1 MKKNHKYSRLLCAV
15 AVLAVTLM
23 LVPFDAFSQS
33 KSAKL
38 KNDKKKIETEIANTQ
53 KLLKQTEK
61 NKNASLQQISVLRQ
75 QISNREAL
83 ITTLNTEIFQLEE
96 ELALNVKL
104 SQDLSKKLEY
114 MKSDYSRVVYLAY
127 KNRKLIDKVTFLL
140 SSDNFSQMFRRIK
153 YYSVFANNVKRQ
165 VELIEKTQE
174 EIRLK
179 NEEIVRMKA
188 EKLALL
194 EGKEVEIKKLEMDRT
209 ATTKKAQELKQK
221 EKQLASTLQEK
232 QKKRKELDVAIKK
245 AIEAEIV
252 AANKKKAEEAAK
264 AAKAKAKANKNTSN
278 TSSSGTSGKTTAKNE
293 IVLTPDEQLVSNSF
307 ANNKGKLPWPVAK
320 GAKVGEFGSYPH
332 PDVPS
337 VMIENRGI
345 DILVEPNTSVRAVF
359 QGEVTGVLDVMG
371 TKVLMIRHGEY
382 LSVYQNLASVSVKK
396 GDKVN
401 TKQSVGTVAR
411 SSTNNTYELHF
422 EVWKNNVYLNPNQ
435 WLSGR

>member
-1 MKKNHKYSRLLCAV
+1 MKNHKFSRLLFV
-15 AVLAVTLM
+15 LAVLAVTLM
-23 LVPFDAFSQS
+23 LAPIDAFSQS

-174 EIRLK
+174 EIRVK
-179 NEEIVRMKA
+179 NEEIVLMKA

-194 EGKEVEIKKLEMDRT
+194 EGKEVEIKKLELDRT
-209 ATTKKAQELKQK
+209 KTTKKAQELKQK

-232 QKKRKELDVAIKK
+232 QKKRKELDIAIKK

-264 AAKAKAKANKNTSN
+264 AAKAKSNKNAN
-278 TSSSGTSGKTTAKNE
+278 TSSGSSEKTTAKNE

-307 ANNKGKLPWPVAK
+307 VNNKGKLPWPVAK
-320 GAKVGEFGSYPH
+320 GAKVGDFGSYPH

-345 DILVEPNTSVRAVF
+345 DILVEPNTPVRAIF
-359 QGEVTGVLDVMG
+359 QGEVTGILDVMG

-382 LSVYQNLASVSVKK
+382 LSVYQNLASVNVKK
-396 GDKVN
+396 GDKVS
-401 TKQSVGTVAR
+401 TKQNIGTVAK

>member
-1 MKKNHKYSRLLCAV
+1 MKSNKFLRLLV
-15 AVLAVTLM
+15 VEAVLAVALI
-23 LVPFDAFSQS
+23 LAPFGAFSQS
-33 KSAKL
+33 SSAKL

-96 ELALNVKL
+96 ELALNIKL

-114 MKSDYSRVVYLAY
+114 MKSDYSRVVYMAY

-140 SSDNFSQMFRRIK
+140 SAENFSQMFRRVK

-174 EIRLK
+174 EIRVK
-179 NEEIVRMKA
+179 NEEIVQMKA

-209 ATTKKAQELKQK
+209 ETTKKAQELKQK

-264 AAKAKAKANKNTSN
+264 AAKAKASKNTAN
-278 TSSSGTSGKTTAKNE
+278 TSSGSSGKTAGKNE

-307 ANNKGKLPWPVAK
+307 VNNKGKLPWPVAK
-320 GAKVGEFGSYPH
+320 GAKVGDFGSYPH

-345 DILVEPNTSVRAVF
+345 DILVEPNTSVRAIF
-359 QGEVTGVLDVMG
+359 QGEVTGILDVMG

-382 LSVYQNLASVSVKK
+382 LSVYQNLASVNVKK
-396 GDKVN
+396 GDKVS
-401 TKQSVGTVAR
+401 TKQTVGTVAK

>member
-1 MKKNHKYSRLLCAV
+1 MKFHKFSRLSLAV
-15 AVLAVTLM
+15 AVLVMALTL
-23 LVPFDAFSQS
+23 VSFDAFSQS
-33 KSAKL
+33 NSAKL

-61 NKNASLQQISVLRQ
+61 NRNASLQQISMLRQ

-140 SSDNFSQMFRRIK
+140 SADNFSQMFRRIK

-174 EIRLK
+174 EIKVK
-179 NEEIVRMKA
+179 NEEIVQMKA

-194 EGKEVEIKKLEMDRT
+194 EGKEVEIKKLEIDRT
-209 ATTKKAQELKQK
+209 ETTKKAQELKQK

-232 QKKRKELDVAIKK
+232 QKKRKDLDVAIKK

-264 AAKAKAKANKNTSN
+264 AKSNKNTAN
-278 TSSSGTSGKTTAKNE
+278 TSGSASSSNKNE

-307 ANNKGKLPWPVAK
+307 VNNKGKLPWPVAK
-320 GAKVGEFGSYPH
+320 GAKVGDFGSYPH

-345 DILVEPNTSVRAVF
+345 DILVEPNTSVRAIF
-359 QGEVTGVLDVMG
+359 QGEVTGILDVLG

-396 GDKVN
+396 GDKVS
-401 TKQSVGTVAR
+401 TKQTIGTVAK

>member
-1 MKKNHKYSRLLCAV
+1 MKSYKTRISFVSIVLLAV
-15 AVLAVTLM
+15 AM
-23 LVPFDAFSQS
+23 LCVPLDAFSQS

-83 ITTLNTEIFQLEE
+83 ITTLNTEIFELEE
-96 ELALNVKL
+96 ELAQNIKL
-104 SQDLSKKLEY
+104 SQDLNKKLEY

-140 SSDNFSQMFRRIK
+140 SSDNFSQMFRRVK
-153 YYSVFANNVKRQ
+153 YYSVFANNVKHQ
-165 VELIEKTQE
+165 VDQIEKTQE
-174 EIRLK
+174 EIKKK
-179 NEEIVRMKA
+179 NEEIVQLKA

-194 EGKEVEIKKLEMDRT
+194 EGKEVEIKKLEIDRT
-209 ATTKKAQELKQK
+209 ETTKKAQELKQK

-232 QKKRKELDVAIKK
+232 QKKRKELDIAIKK

-264 AAKAKAKANKNTSN
+264 AAKSKANKANA
-278 TSSSGTSGKTTAKNE
+278 SSGSSKPASGNA

-320 GAKVGEFGSYPH
+320 GAKVGDFGSYPH

-345 DILVEPNTSVRAVF
+345 DILVEPNTAVRAVF
-359 QGEVTGVLDVMG
+359 QGEVTGILDVMG

-382 LSVYQNLASVSVKK
+382 LSVYQNLASVNVKK
-396 GDKVN
+396 GDKVT
-401 TKQSVGTVAR
+401 TKQTVGTVAR

-422 EVWKNNVYLNPNQ
+422 EVWKNSTYLNPNQ

>member
-1 MKKNHKYSRLLCAV
+1 MKSYKTRISFVSIVLLAV
-15 AVLAVTLM
+15 AM
-23 LVPFDAFSQS
+23 LCVPLDAFSQS

-83 ITTLNTEIFQLEE
+83 ITTLNTEIFELEE
-96 ELALNVKL
+96 ELAQNIKL
-104 SQDLSKKLEY
+104 SQDLNKKLEY

-140 SSDNFSQMFRRIK
+140 SSDNFSQMFRRVK
-153 YYSVFANNVKRQ
+153 YYSVFANNVKHQ
-165 VELIEKTQE
+165 VDQIEKTQE
-174 EIRLK
+174 EIKKK
-179 NEEIVRMKA
+179 NEEIVQLKA

-194 EGKEVEIKKLEMDRT
+194 EGKEVEIKKLEIDRT
-209 ATTKKAQELKQK
+209 ETTKKAQELKQK
-221 EKQLASTLQEK
+221 EKQLASSLQEK
-232 QKKRKELDVAIKK
+232 QKKRKELDIAIKK

-264 AAKAKAKANKNTSN
+264 AAKSKANKANA
-278 TSSSGTSGKTTAKNE
+278 SSGSSKPASGNA

-307 ANNKGKLPWPVAK
+307 VNNKGKLPWPVAK
-320 GAKVGEFGSYPH
+320 GAKIGDFGSYPH

-345 DILVEPNTSVRAVF
+345 DILVEPNTPVRAVF
-359 QGEVTGVLDVMG
+359 QGEVTGILDVMG

-382 LSVYQNLASVSVKK
+382 LSVYQNLASVNVKK

-401 TKQSVGTVAR
+401 TKQTVGTVAK
-411 SSTNNTYELHF
+411 STTNNTYELHF
-422 EVWKNNVYLNPNQ
+422 EVWKNSTYLNPNQ

>member
-1 MKKNHKYSRLLCAV
+1 MKSHKISLRFVSMALLAMAILCA
-15 AVLAVTLM
+15 
-23 LVPFDAFSQS
+23 PFDAFSQS

-83 ITTLNTEIFQLEE
+83 ITTLNTEIFELEE
-96 ELALNVKL
+96 ELALNIKL
-104 SQDLSKKLEY
+104 SQDLNKKLEY

-140 SSDNFSQMFRRIK
+140 SSDNFSQMFRRVK
-153 YYSVFANNVKRQ
+153 YYSVFANNVKHQ

-174 EIRLK
+174 EIKKK
-179 NEEIVRMKA
+179 NEEIVQMKA

-194 EGKEVEIKKLEMDRT
+194 EGKEVEIKKLELDRT
-209 ATTKKAQELKQK
+209 ETTKKAQELKQK

-232 QKKRKELDVAIKK
+232 QKKRKELDIAIKK

-264 AAKAKAKANKNTSN
+264 AAKAKAGKNTAN
-278 TSSSGTSGKTTAKNE
+278 TSSSSGSGKASTNA

-307 ANNKGKLPWPVAK
+307 VNNKGKLPWPVAK
-320 GAKVGEFGSYPH
+320 GAKVGDFGSYPH

-345 DILVEPNTSVRAVF
+345 DILVEPNTPVRAIF
-359 QGEVTGVLDVMG
+359 QGEVTGILDVMG

-396 GDKVN
+396 GDKVS
-401 TKQSVGTVAR
+401 TKQNIGTVAK
-411 SSTNNTYELHF
+411 STTNNTYELHF
-422 EVWKNNVYLNPNQ
+422 EVWKNNTYLNPNQ

>member
-1 MKKNHKYSRLLCAV
+1 MKLYKVSRLVV
-15 AVLAVTLM
+15 AVTVLAMTLL

-53 KLLKQTEK
+53 KLLKQTEN
-61 NKNASLQQISVLRQ
+61 NKNASLQQISMLRQ
-75 QISNREAL
+75 QISNRENL
-83 ITTLNTEIFQLEE
+83 IITLEE
-96 ELALNVKL
+96 ELFQMDAELAQNKKTY
-104 SQDLSKKLEY
+104 QELSKKLEY

-127 KNRKLIDKVTFLL
+127 KNRKLIDKVTFVL
-140 SSDNFSQMFRRIK
+140 SADNFSQMYRRIK
-153 YYSVFANNVKRQ
+153 YYSVFADNVKRQ
-165 VELIEKTQE
+165 MELIKQTQE
-174 EIRLK
+174 ELK
-179 NEEIVRMKA
+179 QKEAEIEQLKMETEALVKGKEEEI
-188 EKLALL
+188 L
-194 EGKEVEIKKLEMDRT
+194 KLEYDRT
-209 ATTKKAQELKQK
+209 ETTKKAQELKQK

-252 AANKKKAEEAAK
+252 AANKKKNEAA
-264 AAKAKAKANKNTSN
+264 AKTNKNTGAASGSSG
-278 TSSSGTSGKTTAKNE
+278 SSSGKTE
-293 IVLTPDEQLVSNSF
+293 IVLTPDEKLVSNSF

-320 GAKVGEFGSYPH
+320 GAKVGDFGSYPH

-345 DILVEPNTSVRAVF
+345 DILVEPNTSVRAIF
-359 QGEVTGVLDVMG
+359 QGEVTAVLEVMS

-382 LSVYQNLASVSVKK
+382 LSVYQNLASVNVKK
-396 GDKVN
+396 GDKVS
-401 TKQSVGTVAR
+401 TKQTIGTVAK

-435 WLSGR
+435 WLSGK

>member
-1 MKKNHKYSRLLCAV
+1 MKSHKFSCLLFTV
-15 AVLAVTLM
+15 AVLALTLM
-23 LVPFDAFSQS
+23 FFPFDAFSQS

-61 NKNASLQQISVLRQ
+61 NKNASLQQISILRQ
-75 QISNREAL
+75 QISNRENL
-83 ITTLNTEIFQLEE
+83 ITTLETEIFELEE
-96 ELALNVKL
+96 ELARNIKL
-104 SQDLSKKLEY
+104 SQELNKKLEY

-140 SSDNFSQMFRRIK
+140 SSDNFSQMFRRVK
-153 YYSVFANNVKRQ
+153 YYSVFANNVKYQ
-165 VELIEKTQE
+165 VEQIEKTQE
-174 EIRLK
+174 EIRIK
-179 NEEIVRMKA
+179 NEEIVQMKA
-188 EKLALL
+188 EKLALR
-194 EGKEVEIKKLEMDRT
+194 EGKEVEIKKLEIDRT
-209 ATTKKAQELKQK
+209 ETTKKAQELKQK

-264 AAKAKAKANKNTSN
+264 AKAKANKNANTN
-278 TSSSGTSGKTTAKNE
+278 TSSGSSGKTIAKNE
-293 IVLTPDEQLVSNSF
+293 IMLTPDEQLVSSSF

-345 DILVEPNTSVRAVF
+345 DILVEPNTSVRAIF
-359 QGEVTGVLDVMG
+359 QGEVTGVLEVMG

-382 LSVYQNLASVSVKK
+382 LSVYQNLASVNVKK
-396 GDKVN
+396 GDKVS
-401 TKQSVGTVAR
+401 TKQTIGTVAK

-422 EVWKNNVYLNPNQ
+422 EVWKNNVYLNPSQ
-435 WLSGR
+435 WLSGK

>member
-1 MKKNHKYSRLLCAV
+1 MKSNKTRISFVSIVLLAV
-15 AVLAVTLM
+15 AM
-23 LVPFDAFSQS
+23 LCVPLDAFSQS

-83 ITTLNTEIFQLEE
+83 ITTLNTEIFELEE
-96 ELALNVKL
+96 ELAQNIKL
-104 SQDLSKKLEY
+104 SQDLNKKLEY

-140 SSDNFSQMFRRIK
+140 SSDNFSQMFRRVK
-153 YYSVFANNVKRQ
+153 YYSVFANNVKHQ
-165 VELIEKTQE
+165 VDQIEKTQE
-174 EIRLK
+174 EIKKK
-179 NEEIVRMKA
+179 NEEIVQLKA

-194 EGKEVEIKKLEMDRT
+194 EGKEVEIKKLEIDRT
-209 ATTKKAQELKQK
+209 ETTKKAQELKQK

-232 QKKRKELDVAIKK
+232 QKKRKELDIAIKK

-264 AAKAKAKANKNTSN
+264 AAKSKANKANA
-278 TSSSGTSGKTTAKNE
+278 SSGSSKPASGNA

-307 ANNKGKLPWPVAK
+307 VNNKGKLPWPVAK
-320 GAKVGEFGSYPH
+320 GAKVGDFGSYPH

-345 DILVEPNTSVRAVF
+345 DILVEPNTPVRAVF
-359 QGEVTGVLDVMG
+359 QGEVTGILDVMG

-382 LSVYQNLASVSVKK
+382 LSVYQNLASVNVKK

-401 TKQSVGTVAR
+401 TKQTVGTVAK
-411 SSTNNTYELHF
+411 STTNNTYELHF
-422 EVWKNNVYLNPNQ
+422 EVWKNSTYLNPNQ

>member
-1 MKKNHKYSRLLCAV
+1 MRTMKSYKFPRLLV
-15 AVLAVTLM
+15 AMALLAMTLL

-33 KSAKL
+33 KSARL

-96 ELALNVKL
+96 ELALNIKL
-104 SQDLSKKLEY
+104 SQDLGKKLEY
-114 MKSDYSRVVYLAY
+114 MKSDYSHVVYLAY

-140 SSDNFSQMFRRIK
+140 SADNFSQMFRRIK

-174 EIRLK
+174 EIKEK
-179 NEEIVRMKA
+179 NEEIVQMKA

-194 EGKEVEIKKLEMDRT
+194 EGKELEIKKLEIDRT
-209 ATTKKAQELKQK
+209 ETTKKAQELKQK

-232 QKKRKELDVAIKK
+232 QKKRKELDIAIKN

-264 AAKAKAKANKNTSN
+264 AAKAKTNKNAN
-278 TSSSGTSGKTTAKNE
+278 TASGSSGKTPAKNE

-307 ANNKGKLPWPVAK
+307 VNNKGKLPWPVAK
-320 GAKVGEFGSYPH
+320 GAKVGDFGSYPH

-345 DILVEPNTSVRAVF
+345 DILVEPNTSVRAIF
-359 QGEVTGVLDVMG
+359 QGEVTGILDVMG

-382 LSVYQNLASVSVKK
+382 LSVYQNLASVNVKK
-396 GDKVN
+396 GDKVS
-401 TKQSVGTVAR
+401 TKQTIGTVAK

>member
-1 MKKNHKYSRLLCAV
+1 MKSNKFLRLLVVV
-15 AVLAVTLM
+15 AVLAVSLLLT
-23 LVPFDAFSQS
+23 PFDAFSQS
-33 KSAKL
+33 NSAKL

-96 ELALNVKL
+96 ELALNIKL

-114 MKSDYSRVVYLAY
+114 MKSDYSRVVYMAY

-140 SSDNFSQMFRRIK
+140 SAENFSQMFRRVK

-174 EIRLK
+174 EIRVK
-179 NEEIVRMKA
+179 NEEIVQMKA

-209 ATTKKAQELKQK
+209 ETTKKAQELKQK

-264 AAKAKAKANKNTSN
+264 AAKAKANKNTAN
-278 TSSSGTSGKTTAKNE
+278 TSSGSSGKTAGKNE

-307 ANNKGKLPWPVAK
+307 VSNKGKLPWPVAK
-320 GAKVGEFGSYPH
+320 GAKVGDFGSYPH

-345 DILVEPNTSVRAVF
+345 DILVEPNTPVRAIF
-359 QGEVTGVLDVMG
+359 QGEVTGILDVME

-382 LSVYQNLASVSVKK
+382 LSVYQNLASVNVKK
-396 GDKVN
+396 GDKVS
-401 TKQSVGTVAR
+401 TKQTVGTVAK

-422 EVWKNNVYLNPNQ
+422 EVWKNNVYLNPNH
-435 WLSGR
+435 WLSGK

>member
-1 MKKNHKYSRLLCAV
+1 MKSYKTRISFVSIVLLAV
-15 AVLAVTLM
+15 AM
-23 LVPFDAFSQS
+23 LCVPLDAFSQS

-83 ITTLNTEIFQLEE
+83 ITTLNTEIFELEE
-96 ELALNVKL
+96 ELAQNVKL
-104 SQDLSKKLEY
+104 SQDLNKKLEY

-140 SSDNFSQMFRRIK
+140 SSDNFSQMFRRVK
-153 YYSVFANNVKRQ
+153 YYSVFANNVKHQ
-165 VELIEKTQE
+165 VDQIEKTQE
-174 EIRLK
+174 EIKKK
-179 NEEIVRMKA
+179 NEEIVQLKA

-194 EGKEVEIKKLEMDRT
+194 EGKEVEIKKLEIDRT
-209 ATTKKAQELKQK
+209 ETTKKAQELKQK

-232 QKKRKELDVAIKK
+232 QKKRKELDIAIKK

-264 AAKAKAKANKNTSN
+264 AAKSKANKANA
-278 TSSSGTSGKTTAKNE
+278 SSGSSKPASGNA

-307 ANNKGKLPWPVAK
+307 VNNKGKLPWPVAK
-320 GAKVGEFGSYPH
+320 GAKVGDFGSYPH

-345 DILVEPNTSVRAVF
+345 DILVEPNTPVRAVF
-359 QGEVTGVLDVMG
+359 QGEVTGILDVMG

-382 LSVYQNLASVSVKK
+382 LSVYQNLASVNVKK

-401 TKQSVGTVAR
+401 TKQTVGTVAK
-411 SSTNNTYELHF
+411 STTNNTYELHF
-422 EVWKNNVYLNPNQ
+422 EVWKNSTYLNPNQ

>member
-1 MKKNHKYSRLLCAV
+1 MKSYKTRISFVSIVLLAV
-15 AVLAVTLM
+15 AM
-23 LVPFDAFSQS
+23 LCVPLDAFSQS

-83 ITTLNTEIFQLEE
+83 ITTLNTEIFELEE
-96 ELALNVKL
+96 ELAQNIKL
-104 SQDLSKKLEY
+104 SQDLNKKLEY

-140 SSDNFSQMFRRIK
+140 SSDNFSQMFRRVK
-153 YYSVFANNVKRQ
+153 YYSVFANNVKHQ
-165 VELIEKTQE
+165 VDQIEKTQE
-174 EIRLK
+174 EIKKK
-179 NEEIVRMKA
+179 NEEIVQLKA

-194 EGKEVEIKKLEMDRT
+194 EGKEVEIKKLEIDRT
-209 ATTKKAQELKQK
+209 ETTKKAQELKQK

-232 QKKRKELDVAIKK
+232 QKKRKELDIAIKK

-264 AAKAKAKANKNTSN
+264 AAKSKANKANA
-278 TSSSGTSGKTTAKNE
+278 SSGSSKPASGNA

-307 ANNKGKLPWPVAK
+307 VNNKGKLPWPVAK
-320 GAKVGEFGSYPH
+320 GAKVGDFGSYPH

-345 DILVEPNTSVRAVF
+345 DILVEPNTPVRAVF
-359 QGEVTGVLDVMG
+359 QGEVTGILDVMG

-382 LSVYQNLASVSVKK
+382 LSVYQNLASVNVKK

-401 TKQSVGTVAR
+401 TKQTVGTVAK
-411 SSTNNTYELHF
+411 STTNNTYELHF
-422 EVWKNNVYLNPNQ
+422 EVWKNSTYLNPNQ

>member
-1 MKKNHKYSRLLCAV
+1 MKKQIHHIGKIVVLIMSILLIFSQID
-15 AVLAVTLM
+15 LM
-23 LVPFDAFSQS
+23 AQS

-61 NKNASLQQISVLRQ
+61 NKNASLQQISMLRK

-83 ITTLNTEIFQLEE
+83 ITTLNTEIFELEE
-96 ELALNVKL
+96 ELAMNIKL
-104 SQDLSKKLEY
+104 SQELSKKLEY

-127 KNRKLIDKVTFLL
+127 KNRNLIDKVTFLL

-153 YYSVFANNVKRQ
+153 YYSVFADNVKYQ
-165 VELIEKTQE
+165 VEQIEKTQE
-174 EIRLK
+174 EIKIK
-179 NEEIVRMKA
+179 NEEIIQMKA

-194 EGKEVEIKKLEMDRT
+194 EGKEVEIKKLENDRT
-209 ATTKKAQELKQK
+209 VTTKKAQELKQK
-221 EKQLASTLQEK
+221 EKQLAATLKEK
-232 QKKRKELDVAIKK
+232 QQKRKELDAAIKK

-264 AAKAKAKANKNTSN
+264 KAKNANTSN
-278 TSSSGTSGKTTAKNE
+278 SAKTGAKPSSSNE
-293 IVLTPDEQLVSNSF
+293 LILTPEEKNLSTSF
-307 ANNKGKLPWPVAK
+307 VNNKGKLPWPVAK
-320 GAKVGEFGSYPH
+320 GAKVADFGSYPH

-345 DILVEPNTSVRAVF
+345 DILVEPNTPVRAVF
-359 QGEVTGVLDVMG
+359 QGEVTGILDVMG

-401 TKQSVGTVAR
+401 TKQTIGTVGK
-411 SSTNNTYELHF
+411 STSNNTYELHF
-422 EVWKNNVYLNPNQ
+422 EVWKNNTYMNPNQ

>member
-1 MKKNHKYSRLLCAV
+1 MKSYKTRISFVSIVLLA
-15 AVLAVTLM
+15 AAM
-23 LVPFDAFSQS
+23 LCVPLDAFSQS

-83 ITTLNTEIFQLEE
+83 ITTLNTEIFELEE
-96 ELALNVKL
+96 ELAQNIKL
-104 SQDLSKKLEY
+104 SQDLNKKLEY

-140 SSDNFSQMFRRIK
+140 SSDNFSQMFRRVK
-153 YYSVFANNVKRQ
+153 YYSVFANNVKHQ
-165 VELIEKTQE
+165 VDQIEKTQE
-174 EIRLK
+174 EIKKK
-179 NEEIVRMKA
+179 NEEIVQLKA
-188 EKLALL
+188 EKMALL
-194 EGKEVEIKKLEMDRT
+194 EGKEVEIKKLEIDRT
-209 ATTKKAQELKQK
+209 ETTKKAQELKQK

-232 QKKRKELDVAIKK
+232 QKKRKELDIAIKK

-264 AAKAKAKANKNTSN
+264 AAKAKANKAS
-278 TSSSGTSGKTTAKNE
+278 TSSGNSKPASGNA

-307 ANNKGKLPWPVAK
+307 VNNKGKLPWPVAK
-320 GAKVGEFGSYPH
+320 GAKVGDFGSYPH

-345 DILVEPNTSVRAVF
+345 DILVEPNTPVRAIF
-359 QGEVTGVLDVMG
+359 QGEVTGILDVMG

-382 LSVYQNLASVSVKK
+382 LSVYQNLASVNVKK

-401 TKQSVGTVAR
+401 TKQTVGTVAK
-411 SSTNNTYELHF
+411 STTNNTYELHF
-422 EVWKNNVYLNPNQ
+422 EVWKNSTYLNPNQ

>member
-1 MKKNHKYSRLLCAV
+1 MKKHKFPRLLVAV
-15 AVLAVTLM
+15 AVLAMTLM
-23 LVPFDAFSQS
+23 LAPFDAFSQS

-61 NKNASLQQISVLRQ
+61 NRNASLQQISMLRQ

-140 SSDNFSQMFRRIK
+140 SADNFSQMFRRIK

-174 EIRLK
+174 EIRVK
-179 NEEIVRMKA
+179 NEEIVQMKA
-188 EKLALL
+188 EKVALL
-194 EGKEVEIKKLEMDRT
+194 EGKEVEIKKLEIDRT
-209 ATTKKAQELKQK
+209 ETTKKAQELKQK

-264 AAKAKAKANKNTSN
+264 AAKAKSNKNTAN
-278 TSSSGTSGKTTAKNE
+278 TSGSSSSSNKNE

-307 ANNKGKLPWPVAK
+307 VNNKGKLPWPVAK
-320 GAKVGEFGSYPH
+320 GAKVGDFGSYPH

-345 DILVEPNTSVRAVF
+345 DILVEPNTSVRAIF
-359 QGEVTGVLDVMG
+359 QGEVTGVLDVLG

-382 LSVYQNLASVSVKK
+382 LSVYQNLASVNVKK
-396 GDKVN
+396 GDKVS
-401 TKQSVGTVAR
+401 TKQTIGTVAK

-422 EVWKNNVYLNPNQ
+422 EVWKNNTYLNPNQ

>member
-1 MKKNHKYSRLLCAV
+1 MKKHNFPRLLFVV

-23 LVPFDAFSQS
+23 LAPFNAFSQS

-96 ELALNVKL
+96 ELAMNVKL

-179 NEEIVRMKA
+179 NEEIVQMKA

-264 AAKAKAKANKNTSN
+264 AAKAKANKNTTN
-278 TSSSGTSGKTTAKNE
+278 TSSSSSSGKTSAKNE

-320 GAKVGEFGSYPH
+320 GAKVGDFGSYPH

-359 QGEVTGVLDVMG
+359 QGEVTGILDVMG

-382 LSVYQNLASVSVKK
+382 LSVYQNLASVNVKK
-396 GDKVN
+396 GDKVT
-401 TKQSVGTVAR
+401 TKQTVGTVAR

>member
-1 MKKNHKYSRLLCAV
+1 MKLYKISRLVV
-15 AVLAVTLM
+15 AVTVLAMTLL
-23 LVPFDAFSQS
+23 LVPLDAFSQS

-53 KLLKQTEK
+53 KLLKQTEN
-61 NKNASLQQISVLRQ
+61 NKNASLQQISMLRQ
-75 QISNREAL
+75 QISNREQL
-83 ITTLNTEIFQLEE
+83 IITLETELFQLEE
-96 ELALNVKL
+96 ELAQNKKL
-104 SQDLSKKLEY
+104 YQELSKKLEY

-127 KNRKLIDKVTFLL
+127 KNRKLIDKVTFIL
-140 SSDNFSQMFRRIK
+140 SADNFSQMYRRIK
-153 YYSVFANNVKRQ
+153 YYSVFADNVKRQ
-165 VELIEKTQE
+165 MELIKQTQE
-174 EIRLK
+174 ELIQ
-179 NEEIVRMKA
+179 
-188 EKLALL
+188 
-194 EGKEVEIKKLEMDRT
+194 KEVEIKQMKEEKESLLAGKEQEILKLENDKTET
-209 ATTKKAQELKQK
+209 AKKAQELKQK

-264 AAKAKAKANKNTSN
+264 AKANKSTN
-278 TSSSGTSGKTTAKNE
+278 TSSGSSGKTTAKNE
-293 IVLTPDEQLVSNSF
+293 IMLTPDEQLVSNSF

-359 QGEVTGVLDVMG
+359 QGEVSAVLEVMG

-382 LSVYQNLASVSVKK
+382 LSVYQNLASVNVKK
-396 GDKVN
+396 GDKVS
-401 TKQSVGTVAR
+401 TKQTIGTVAK

-422 EVWKNNVYLNPNQ
+422 EVWKNNVYLNPSQ
-435 WLSGR
+435 WLSRK

>member
-1 MKKNHKYSRLLCAV
+1 MKKHKFPRLLVAV
-15 AVLAVTLM
+15 AVLAMTLM
-23 LVPFDAFSQS
+23 LAPFDAFSQS

-61 NKNASLQQISVLRQ
+61 NRNASLQQISMLRQ

-140 SSDNFSQMFRRIK
+140 SADNFSQMFRRIK

-174 EIRLK
+174 EIRVK
-179 NEEIVRMKA
+179 NEEIVQMKA

-194 EGKEVEIKKLEMDRT
+194 EGKEVEIKKLEIDRT
-209 ATTKKAQELKQK
+209 ETTKKAQELKQK

-264 AAKAKAKANKNTSN
+264 AAKAKSNKNTAN
-278 TSSSGTSGKTTAKNE
+278 TSGSSSSSNKNE

-307 ANNKGKLPWPVAK
+307 VNNKGKLPWPVAK
-320 GAKVGEFGSYPH
+320 GAKVGDFGSYPH

-345 DILVEPNTSVRAVF
+345 DILVEPNTSVRAIF
-359 QGEVTGVLDVMG
+359 QGEVTGVLDVLG

-382 LSVYQNLASVSVKK
+382 LSVYQNLASVNVKK
-396 GDKVN
+396 GDKVS
-401 TKQSVGTVAR
+401 TKQTIGTVAK

-422 EVWKNNVYLNPNQ
+422 EVWKNNTYLNPNQ

>member
-1 MKKNHKYSRLLCAV
+1 MKSNKFLRLLV
-15 AVLAVTLM
+15 VEAVLAVALI
-23 LVPFDAFSQS
+23 LAPFGAFSQS
-33 KSAKL
+33 NSAKL

-83 ITTLNTEIFQLEE
+83 ITNLNTEIFQLEE
-96 ELALNVKL
+96 ELALNIKL

-114 MKSDYSRVVYLAY
+114 MKSDYSRVVYMAY

-140 SSDNFSQMFRRIK
+140 SAENFSQMFRRVK

-174 EIRLK
+174 EIRVK
-179 NEEIVRMKA
+179 NEEIVQMKA

-209 ATTKKAQELKQK
+209 ETTKKAQELKQK

-264 AAKAKAKANKNTSN
+264 AAKAKASKNTAN
-278 TSSSGTSGKTTAKNE
+278 TSSGSSGKTAGKNE

-307 ANNKGKLPWPVAK
+307 VNNKGKLPWPVAK
-320 GAKVGEFGSYPH
+320 GAKVGDFGSYPH

-345 DILVEPNTSVRAVF
+345 DILVEPNTSVRAIF
-359 QGEVTGVLDVMG
+359 QGEVTGILDVMG

-382 LSVYQNLASVSVKK
+382 LSVYQNLASVNVKK
-396 GDKVN
+396 GDKVS
-401 TKQSVGTVAR
+401 TKQTVGTVAK

>member
-1 MKKNHKYSRLLCAV
+1 MLMKNHKFSRLLFVV
-15 AVLAVTLM
+15 AVLALTLM
-23 LVPFDAFSQS
+23 LAPFDAFSQS

-174 EIRLK
+174 EIRAK
-179 NEEIVRMKA
+179 NEEIVQMKA

-264 AAKAKAKANKNTSN
+264 AAKAKANKNTSN
-278 TSSSGTSGKTTAKNE
+278 TSSSSSSGKTSTKNE

-320 GAKVGEFGSYPH
+320 GAKVGDFGSYPH

-359 QGEVTGVLDVMG
+359 QGEVTGILDVMG

-382 LSVYQNLASVSVKK
+382 LSVYQNLASVNVKK
-396 GDKVN
+396 GDKVT
-401 TKQSVGTVAR
+401 TKQTVGTVAR

>member
-1 MKKNHKYSRLLCAV
+1 MKSYKTRISFVSIVLLAV
-15 AVLAVTLM
+15 AM
-23 LVPFDAFSQS
+23 LCVPLDAFSQS

-83 ITTLNTEIFQLEE
+83 ITTLNTEIFELEE
-96 ELALNVKL
+96 ELAQNIKL
-104 SQDLSKKLEY
+104 SQDLNKKLEY

-140 SSDNFSQMFRRIK
+140 SSDNFSQMFRRVK
-153 YYSVFANNVKRQ
+153 YYSVFANNVKHQ
-165 VELIEKTQE
+165 VDQIEKTQE
-174 EIRLK
+174 EIKKK
-179 NEEIVRMKA
+179 NEEIVQLKA

-194 EGKEVEIKKLEMDRT
+194 EGKEVEIKKLEIDRT
-209 ATTKKAQELKQK
+209 ETTKKAQELKQK

-232 QKKRKELDVAIKK
+232 KRKELDIAIKK

-264 AAKAKAKANKNTSN
+264 AAKSKANKANA
-278 TSSSGTSGKTTAKNE
+278 SSGSSKPASGNA

-307 ANNKGKLPWPVAK
+307 VNNKGKLPWPVAK
-320 GAKVGEFGSYPH
+320 GAKVGDFGSYPH

-345 DILVEPNTSVRAVF
+345 DILVEPNTPVSAVF
-359 QGEVTGVLDVMG
+359 QGEVTGILDVMG

-382 LSVYQNLASVSVKK
+382 LSVYKNLASVNVKK

-401 TKQSVGTVAR
+401 TKQTVGTVAK
-411 SSTNNTYELHF
+411 STTNNTYELHF
-422 EVWKNNVYLNPNQ
+422 EVWKNSTYLNPNQ

>member
-1 MKKNHKYSRLLCAV
+1 MMKNHKYSRLLFAV

-23 LVPFDAFSQS
+23 LAPLDAFSQS

-96 ELALNVKL
+96 ELAMNVKL

-179 NEEIVRMKA
+179 NEEIVQMKA

-209 ATTKKAQELKQK
+209 VTTKKAQELKQK

-252 AANKKKAEEAAK
+252 ASNKKKAEEAAK
-264 AAKAKAKANKNTSN
+264 AAKAKANKNTTN
-278 TSSSGTSGKTTAKNE
+278 TSSSSSSGKTSAKNE

-320 GAKVGEFGSYPH
+320 GAKVGDFGSYPH

-345 DILVEPNTSVRAVF
+345 DILVEPNTAVRAVF
-359 QGEVTGVLDVMG
+359 QGEVTGILDVMG

-382 LSVYQNLASVSVKK
+382 LSVYQNLASVNVKK
-396 GDKVN
+396 GDKVT
-401 TKQSVGTVAR
+401 TKQTVGTVAR

>member
-1 MKKNHKYSRLLCAV
+1 MKKYNFILRFLTMFFMVVLLLCMSIDVMA
-15 AVLAVTLM
+15 
-23 LVPFDAFSQS
+23 QS
-33 KSAKL
+33 SSAKL

-83 ITTLNTEIFQLEE
+83 ITALNTEIFELEE
-96 ELALNVKL
+96 ELALNIKL

-140 SSDNFSQMFRRIK
+140 SSENFSQMFRRIK
-153 YYSVFANNVKRQ
+153 YYSVFANNVKHQ
-165 VELIEKTQE
+165 VKQIEKTQE
-174 EIRLK
+174 EIKSK
-179 NEEIVRMKA
+179 NEEIVQMKA

-194 EGKEVEIKKLEMDRT
+194 EGKEVEIKKLELDRT

-221 EKQLASTLQEK
+221 EKQLASTLKDK
-232 QKKRKELDVAIKK
+232 QKKRKELDIAIKK

-264 AAKAKAKANKNTSN
+264 AAKAKAGKNAAK
-278 TSSSGTSGKTTAKNE
+278 TSSTASGSGKESSSTA
-293 IVLTPDEQLVSNSF
+293 IILTPDEQLVSTSF
-307 ANNKGKLPWPVAK
+307 VNNKGKLPWPVAK

-345 DILVEPNTSVRAVF
+345 DILVEENTPVRAVF
-359 QGEVTGVLDVMG
+359 QGEVTGILDVMG

-382 LSVYQNLASVSVKK
+382 LSVYQNLASVNVKK

-401 TKQSVGTVAR
+401 TKQTVGTVAK
-411 SSTNNTYELHF
+411 STANNTYELHF
-422 EVWKNNVYLNPNQ
+422 EVWKNNSYLNPNQ

>member
-1 MKKNHKYSRLLCAV
+1 MKSYKTRISFVSIVLLAVAMLCAP
-15 AVLAVTLM
+15 L
-23 LVPFDAFSQS
+23 DAFSQS

-83 ITTLNTEIFQLEE
+83 ITTLNTEIFELEE
-96 ELALNVKL
+96 ELAQNIKL
-104 SQDLSKKLEY
+104 SQDLNKKLEY

-140 SSDNFSQMFRRIK
+140 SSDNFSQMFRRVK
-153 YYSVFANNVKRQ
+153 YYSVFANNVKHQ
-165 VELIEKTQE
+165 VDQIEKTQE
-174 EIRLK
+174 EIKKK
-179 NEEIVRMKA
+179 NEEIVQLKA

-194 EGKEVEIKKLEMDRT
+194 EGKEVEIKKLEIDRT
-209 ATTKKAQELKQK
+209 ETTKKAQELKQK

-232 QKKRKELDVAIKK
+232 QKKRKELDIAIKK

-264 AAKAKAKANKNTSN
+264 AAKSKANKANA
-278 TSSSGTSGKTTAKNE
+278 SSGSSKPASGNA

-307 ANNKGKLPWPVAK
+307 VNNKGKLPWPVAK
-320 GAKVGEFGSYPH
+320 GAKVGDFGSYPH

-345 DILVEPNTSVRAVF
+345 DILVEPNTPVRAVF
-359 QGEVTGVLDVMG
+359 QGEVTGILDVMG

-382 LSVYQNLASVSVKK
+382 LSVYQNLASVNVKK

-401 TKQSVGTVAR
+401 TKQTVGTVAK
-411 SSTNNTYELHF
+411 STTNNTYELHF
-422 EVWKNNVYLNPNQ
+422 EVWKNSTYLNPNQ

>member
-1 MKKNHKYSRLLCAV
+1 MKKHNFPRLLFVV

-23 LVPFDAFSQS
+23 LAPFDAFSQS

-96 ELALNVKL
+96 ELAMNVKL

-179 NEEIVRMKA
+179 NEEIVQMKA

-264 AAKAKAKANKNTSN
+264 AAKAKANKNTTN
-278 TSSSGTSGKTTAKNE
+278 TSSSSSSGKTGAKNE

-320 GAKVGEFGSYPH
+320 GAKVGDFGSYPH

-359 QGEVTGVLDVMG
+359 QGEVTGILDVMG

-382 LSVYQNLASVSVKK
+382 LSVYQNLASVNVKK
-396 GDKVN
+396 GDKVT
-401 TKQSVGTVAR
+401 TKQTVGTVAR

>member
-1 MKKNHKYSRLLCAV
+1 MTMKLHKNLTHFVSIALLTV
-15 AVLAVTLM
+15 AM
-23 LVPFDAFSQS
+23 LCLTFDGMSQS

-83 ITTLNTEIFQLEE
+83 ITTLEAEIFELEE
-96 ELALNVKL
+96 ELARNIKL
-104 SQDLSKKLEY
+104 SQELNKKLEY

-140 SSDNFSQMFRRIK
+140 SSDNFSQMFRRAK
-153 YYSVFANNVKRQ
+153 YYSVFANNVKYQ
-165 VELIEKTQE
+165 VEQIEKTQE
-174 EIRLK
+174 EIRIK
-179 NEEIVRMKA
+179 NEEIVQIKA
-188 EKLALL
+188 EKLALR
-194 EGKEVEIKKLEMDRT
+194 EGKEVEIKKLEVDRT
-209 ATTKKAQELKQK
+209 ETTKKAQELKQK

-264 AAKAKAKANKNTSN
+264 AAKAKAGKNAAN
-278 TSSSGTSGKTTAKNE
+278 TSSSSSSGKASNA

-307 ANNKGKLPWPVAK
+307 VNNKGKLPWPVAK
-320 GAKVGEFGSYPH
+320 GAKVGDFGSYPH

-345 DILVEPNTSVRAVF
+345 DILVEPNTPVRAIF
-359 QGEVTGVLDVMG
+359 QGEVTGILDVMG

-401 TKQSVGTVAR
+401 TKQTVGTVAK
-411 SSTNNTYELHF
+411 STTNNTYELHF
-422 EVWKNNVYLNPNQ
+422 EVWKNNSYLNPNL
-435 WLSGR
+435 WLSKK

>member
-1 MKKNHKYSRLLCAV
+1 MKKYNFILRFLTMFFMVVLLLCMSIDVMA
-15 AVLAVTLM
+15 
-23 LVPFDAFSQS
+23 QS
-33 KSAKL
+33 SSAKL

-83 ITTLNTEIFQLEE
+83 ITALNTEIFELEE
-96 ELALNVKL
+96 ELALNIKL

-140 SSDNFSQMFRRIK
+140 SSENFSQMFRRIK
-153 YYSVFANNVKRQ
+153 YYSVFANNVKHQ
-165 VELIEKTQE
+165 VKQIEKTQE
-174 EIRLK
+174 EIKSK
-179 NEEIVRMKA
+179 NEEIVQMKA

-194 EGKEVEIKKLEMDRT
+194 EGKEVEIKKLELDRT

-221 EKQLASTLQEK
+221 EKQLASTLKDK
-232 QKKRKELDVAIKK
+232 QKKRKELDIAIKK

-264 AAKAKAKANKNTSN
+264 AAKAKAGKNAAK
-278 TSSSGTSGKTTAKNE
+278 TSSTASGSGKESSSTA
-293 IVLTPDEQLVSNSF
+293 IVLTPDEQLVSTSF
-307 ANNKGKLPWPVAK
+307 VNNKGKLPWPVAK

-345 DILVEPNTSVRAVF
+345 DILVEENTPVRAVF
-359 QGEVTGVLDVMG
+359 QGEVTGILDVMG

-382 LSVYQNLASVSVKK
+382 LSVYQNLASVNVKK

-401 TKQSVGTVAR
+401 TKQTVGTVAK
-411 SSTNNTYELHF
+411 STANNTYELHF
-422 EVWKNNVYLNPNQ
+422 EVWKNNSYLNPNQ

>member
-1 MKKNHKYSRLLCAV
+1 MKSYKTRISFFSIVLLAV
-15 AVLAVTLM
+15 AM
-23 LVPFDAFSQS
+23 LCVPLDAFSQS

-83 ITTLNTEIFQLEE
+83 ITTLNTEIFELEE
-96 ELALNVKL
+96 ELAQNIKL
-104 SQDLSKKLEY
+104 SQDLNKKLEY

-140 SSDNFSQMFRRIK
+140 SSDNFSQMFRRVK
-153 YYSVFANNVKRQ
+153 YYSVFANNVKHQ
-165 VELIEKTQE
+165 VDQIEKTQE
-174 EIRLK
+174 EIKKK
-179 NEEIVRMKA
+179 NEEIVQLKA

-194 EGKEVEIKKLEMDRT
+194 EGKEVEIKKLEIDRT
-209 ATTKKAQELKQK
+209 ETTKKAQELKQK

-232 QKKRKELDVAIKK
+232 QKKRKELDIAIKK

-264 AAKAKAKANKNTSN
+264 AAKSKANKANA
-278 TSSSGTSGKTTAKNE
+278 SSGSSKPASGNA

-307 ANNKGKLPWPVAK
+307 VNNKGKLPWPVAK
-320 GAKVGEFGSYPH
+320 GAKVGDFGSYPH

-345 DILVEPNTSVRAVF
+345 DILVEPNTPVRAVF
-359 QGEVTGVLDVMG
+359 QGEVTGILDVMG

-382 LSVYQNLASVSVKK
+382 LSVYQNLASVNVKK

-401 TKQSVGTVAR
+401 TKQTVGTVAK
-411 SSTNNTYELHF
+411 STTNNTYELHF
-422 EVWKNNVYLNPNQ
+422 EVWKNSTYLNPNQ

>member
-1 MKKNHKYSRLLCAV
+1 MMKNHKYSRLLFAV

-23 LVPFDAFSQS
+23 LAPLDAFSQS

-96 ELALNVKL
+96 ELAMNVKL

-179 NEEIVRMKA
+179 NEEIVQMKA

-209 ATTKKAQELKQK
+209 VTTKKAQELKQK

-264 AAKAKAKANKNTSN
+264 AAKAKANKNTTN
-278 TSSSGTSGKTTAKNE
+278 TSSSSSSGKTSAKNE

-320 GAKVGEFGSYPH
+320 GAKVGDFGSYPH

-345 DILVEPNTSVRAVF
+345 DILVEPNTAVRAVF
-359 QGEVTGVLDVMG
+359 QGEVTGILDVMG

-382 LSVYQNLASVSVKK
+382 LSVYQNLASVNVKK
-396 GDKVN
+396 GDKVT
-401 TKQSVGTVAR
+401 TKQTVGTVAR

>member
-1 MKKNHKYSRLLCAV
+1 MKSYKTRISFVSIVLLAV
-15 AVLAVTLM
+15 AM
-23 LVPFDAFSQS
+23 LCVPLDAFSQS

-83 ITTLNTEIFQLEE
+83 ITTLNTEIFELEE
-96 ELALNVKL
+96 DLAQNIKL
-104 SQDLSKKLEY
+104 SQDLNKKLEY

-140 SSDNFSQMFRRIK
+140 SSDNFSQMFRRVK
-153 YYSVFANNVKRQ
+153 YYSVFANNVKHQ
-165 VELIEKTQE
+165 VDQIEKTQE
-174 EIRLK
+174 EIKKK
-179 NEEIVRMKA
+179 NEEIVQLKA

-194 EGKEVEIKKLEMDRT
+194 EGKEVEIKKLEIDRT
-209 ATTKKAQELKQK
+209 ETTKKAQELKQK
-221 EKQLASTLQEK
+221 EKQLASTLREK
-232 QKKRKELDVAIKK
+232 QKKRKELDIAIKK

-264 AAKAKAKANKNTSN
+264 AAKSKANKANA
-278 TSSSGTSGKTTAKNE
+278 SSGSSKPASGNA

-307 ANNKGKLPWPVAK
+307 VNNKGKLPWPVAK
-320 GAKVGEFGSYPH
+320 GAKVGDFGSYPH

-345 DILVEPNTSVRAVF
+345 DILVEPNTPVRAVF
-359 QGEVTGVLDVMG
+359 QGEVTGILDVMG

-382 LSVYQNLASVSVKK
+382 LSVYQNLASVNVKK

-401 TKQSVGTVAR
+401 TKQTVGTVAK
-411 SSTNNTYELHF
+411 STTNNTYELHF
-422 EVWKNNVYLNPNQ
+422 EVWKNSTYLNPNQ

>member
-1 MKKNHKYSRLLCAV
+1 MKNHKFSRLLFLV

-153 YYSVFANNVKRQ
+153 YYSIFANNVKRQ

-179 NEEIVRMKA
+179 NEEIVQMKA

-221 EKQLASTLQEK
+221 EKQLASALQEK

-264 AAKAKAKANKNTSN
+264 AAKAKSNKNTSTASSSK
-278 TSSSGTSGKTTAKNE
+278 TSSKNE

-320 GAKVGEFGSYPH
+320 GAKVGDFGSYPH

-382 LSVYQNLASVSVKK
+382 LSVYQNLASVNVKK